1 MVCTDPSS
9 ILLLTLLFSH
19 SLLSVN
25 PAANPA
31 HTDIQAVIGETV
43 VIEFYASSLPLTQ
56 AGNYTWWHN
65 DVPITSGNFQNQK
78 RRLEISNAQESH
90 SGEYRFRVL
99 LRFSASL
106 QLSALTSTHLVVAGM
121 LSIYGTHI
129 TISDIHTSLAKY
141 QIFTPDNT
149 SVYCTCSTVLASS
162 AANSTGVLPSQG
174 RAVC

>member
-1 MVCTDPSS
+1 MG
-9 ILLLTLLFSH
+9 IL
-19 SLLSVN
+19 N
-25 PAANPA
+25 
-31 HTDIQAVIGETV
+31 AVIGETV
-43 VIEFYASSLPLTQ
+43 AVEFYASSLPRTQ

-65 DVPITSGNFQNQK
+65 DVVITNGTFEKDK
-78 RRLEISNAQESH
+78 RRLVIPNAQESD

-99 LRFSASL
+99 LRFSSLL
-106 QLSALTSTHLVVAGM
+106 QLSQLATTQLRVAGM

-149 SVYCTCSTVLASS
+149 VYDSTVLASS

-174 RAVC
+174 RVVC